1 MLQAL
6 SLSINIFA
14 AVGDVLIAAILC
26 TILQSSKTGFERS
39 NLLINKLVR
48 GPRVRVVSQLTSSTD
63 GFRRQHR
70 PVD

>member
-48 GPRVRVVSQLTSSTD
+48 GPRVRVVSQLTSGTD